1 MTECD
6 GIIKINEL
14 FKRKLN
20 KYITDRAALC
30 LGQLFKTREITQS
43 KMRMTTIEHLKTL
56 VNDEDEQVKDTSR
69 RRLKDLAQNE
79 VNKAEIEKDGFVI
92 PTLNL

>member
-6 GIIKINEL
+6 EINKIYEL
-14 FKRKLN
+14 FKRKLDKN
-20 KYITDRAALC
+20 ITDRAALC
-30 LGQLFKTREITQS
+30 LGQLFKARKITDS
-43 KMRMTTIEHLKTL
+43 EMRKTIIKHLKTI
-56 VNDEDEQVKDTSR
+56 VNDEDEWVKDTSR
-69 RRLKDLAQNE
+69 ILLEGLAQNG